1 MFNSLAAES
10 GAPNAKKGTSKEA
23 EEDVKGE
30 EGAGEDPK
38 GAANVSQAGP
48 AEARKVAEVPG
59 LLEQE
64 AEEEGAPMDSDDM
77 NADLLLDEKK
87 E

>member
-1 MFNSLAAES
+1 VFNSLAAES

-23 EEDVKGE
+23 EEGE